1 MAKKLLFF
9 SGLRYWRFEP
19 AMKDGH
25 AVPFEIAVEVDFHL
39 Y

>member
-1 MAKKLLFF
+1 VKT
-9 SGLRYWRFEP
+9 WRFEP

-25 AVPFEIAVEVDFHL
+25 AVRFEIAVEVDFHL